1 MGACVLLQGHVARP
15 RTPAAEWADRSGD
28 VAGLC
33 VLCTDNVTLGSD
45 KTQHRAD
52 MKPFP
57 PECQP
62 REPHDSAVSQPCL
75 GRTWVYIL
83 QWHYGIKQHCI
94 SHGSSPDHEGMKH
107 TAQWRQVQLHF
118 TFIFGHNGK
127 HPPTWLPCC
136 LYFCI
141 TRLAVC
147 VSQGWTT
154 PLSKLLRKPLKYFES
169 AALSYKSHFIVN
181 GLYSRC
187 ELLR

>member
-1 MGACVLLQGHVARP
+1 
-15 RTPAAEWADRSGD
+15 
-28 VAGLC
+28 
-33 VLCTDNVTLGSD
+33 
-45 KTQHRAD
+45 

-83 QWHYGIKQHCI
+83 QWHCGIKQHCI

-107 TAQWRQVQLHF
+107 TAQWRQVQPHF

-154 PLSKLLRKPLKYFES
+154 PPFQASPQTTEVLWISCSFLQESFHCQWSVFPLWIVKRNPKASNVSLMVVFLNMRK
-169 AALSYKSHFIVN
+169 
-181 GLYSRC
+181 
-187 ELLR
+187 